1 MQEPVNLFVISPWQ
15 VQKALTHDV
24 RFEKADVSYSWP
36 GVMRVKITERRPAVY
51 LACSYNGYAKV
62 DYTGV
67 VMEVSNGIKDANA
80 PVLSGIVTGNIY
92 FCLLYTSDAAD
103 ELLCVDL
110 GGRRII
116 KKKKKKNE

>member
-1 MQEPVNLFVISPWQ
+1 MFVISPWQ

-67 VMEVSNGIKDANA
+67 VMEVSDGIRM
-80 PVLSGIVTGNIY
+80 PT
-92 FCLLYTSDAAD
+92 LLYYQV
-103 ELLCVDL
+103 LLQVIFTF
-110 GGRRII
+110 GRQNR
-116 KKKKKKNE
+116 